1 MFRRLLK
8 EKVMD
13 IRPIIAAA
21 FVAALAATQAQASS
35 VGFSSADA
43 TFYQTC
49 CGGPFPPSQMI
60 DGTTSGSN
68 GWAVYSGSNNVS
80 NAANALLTLTTPL
93 AAGSYN
99 LTFTIYQ
106 NFGTTSAESFH
117 TLGDFSLGYTTD
129 TSPTLSS
136 LQTLVPNQSASST
149 DASTTFTQQG
159 GGDWLVGGTSPAI
172 ATYTLLASIS
182 STSAITGIFLDVFNH
197 STLPADGPGRQPV
210 NGNFVVSEFAL
221 DATTTT
227 PLPST
232 WLMLLSGFVGLGFF
246 AYRGTKKNAAAIA
259 A

>member
-1 MFRRLLK
+1 
-8 EKVMD
+8 MD

-182 STSAITGIFLDVFNH
+182 STSAITGIFLDVFNN

-221 DATTTT
+221 DATTT
-227 PLPST
+227 PLPAALPLFAT
-232 WLMLLSGFVGLGFF
+232 GLG
-246 AYRGTKKNAAAIA
+246 ALGVLGWRRKRKNAAALA
-259 A
+259 AA

>member
-1 MFRRLLK
+1 
-8 EKVMD
+8 MD

-182 STSAITGIFLDVFNH
+182 STSAITGIFLDVFNN

-221 DATTTT
+221 DASTT
-227 PLPST
+227 PLPAALPLFAT
-232 WLMLLSGFVGLGFF
+232 GLG
-246 AYRGTKKNAAAIA
+246 ALGVLGWRRKRKNAAALA
-259 A
+259 AA